1 MDLRS
6 LINKLDTLDQKQLL
20 KEADEIFE
28 VLAGIRYED
37 VDALAR
43 QFPPPKDTERAAA
56 LAKMAKDNNLPGL
69 FDPFTNKYVN
79 ANTGTFAR
87 IGAYDAE
94 VTLLKNKGLLPLGAT
109 TSNWG
114 MGQDQATAQ
123 AGNLSAQDIIKKAY
137 RADAILDKAV
147 PALANQ
153 AQVAAP
159 AGTNENTM
167 FTSGI
172 ASSLLEEFGYNKKLL
187 VEAIS
192 KAEHA
197 ELKKLVTDLTP
208 YAASNHQAGQI
219 ISVFKSYNVMRDQLI
234 KRIQKLILRLK
245 NQPGAKKTVSAT
257 QSASQSGTGTETVV
271 HESVQINLSEGSEDQ
286 WLYYSGR
293 KDDSTLSFI
302 NSRTKAIYTVGTV
315 MENIDG
321 TQYMLVE
328 DDTSPQ
334 PRGKLQRVDDTIRA
348 VANVW
353 TGGWADN
360 AEAKLNSWINGTS
373 YGEELKKSLAHTD
386 EASKASLIKFTD
398 PIFKKEWAPSAYD
411 AGEIIGAVSMLP
423 SLGWKAT
430 LGLLVADEAQ
440 QRLGREPHNKAYTN
454 GTSFKD
460 EFGKVVD
467 KAADATGLS
476 RSWSKVKDQAGMNE
490 IPEKGFPYDPQVE
503 DIQRQLIQIYGK
515 GAVGT
520 SGKAKDGIDGRLG
533 KDTAKALEKAK
544 ADGYTLGADGK
555 LVKRAVDS
563 TSSASTSS
571 ASGAASSVASS
582 SAPADVSADVPAEE
596 VIKTIQTALGVPF
609 TGKLGQA
616 DIAAFTEYVKKNG
629 GDPFEA
635 LNKLVSGGVNESAL
649 SESERMSAL
658 KSRLIQ
664 LDEEGGKLGMG
675 LKFLTKLLGKDEAK
689 VAADTAVKSAD
700 TAADA
705 AAAAAKSDVKGVV
718 HTANVT
724 DPNVLKN
731 LKASTEQTMGVH
743 TPISAEMKG
752 LEDFFRAG
760 KPAPE
765 AMITSAEKSITYKFG
780 RQAAE
785 TWKAVVK
792 GGGKALTYMKDN
804 KWLTALLLLAA
815 AGFVAWKTLTPS
827 DAPANTTVVDPTKPV
842 NGKCTTPGYELSKD
856 GLTCVPVGGGQGGM
870 DAVTQEA
877 LNDLN
882 ELLQEL
888 VDGWPDDADQTL
900 VSAAEVGGKPTA
912 GASASGEGAMV
923 AAKKP
928 RIDPRSDLDLNRFK

>member
-20 KEADEIFE
+20 KESAEVFE
-28 VLAGIRYED
+28 ALTGIQYSD
-37 VDALAR
+37 VEALAK
-43 QFPPPKDTERAAA
+43 QYPPGKDTERATA

-114 MGQDQATAQ
+114 MGQDQASAQ
-123 AGNLSAQDIIKKAY
+123 AGNLSAQDVIKKAY

-153 AQVAAP
+153 AQVAPQGA
-159 AGTNENTM
+159 ANESIT

-197 ELKKLVTDLTP
+197 ELKKLVADLTP
-208 YAASNHQAGQI
+208 YAASNHQAGQV

-245 NQPGAKKTVSAT
+245 NQPGAKKVTSAAPA
-257 QSASQSGTGTETVV
+257 ASQSGEAVV

-286 WLYYSGR
+286 WLYHSGQR
-293 KDDSTLSFI
+293 DNTTLSFI

-328 DDTSPQ
+328 ADASTKKAEPERGTLQRIDDT
-334 PRGKLQRVDDTIRA
+334 VRA

-360 AEAKLNSWINGTS
+360 AEAKLNSWVNGTP

-386 EASKASLIKFTD
+386 EASKSTLIRFTD
-398 PIFKKEWAPSAYD
+398 PIFKKEWTPSAYD
-411 AGEIIGAVSMLP
+411 AGTVIGAITMLP

-430 LGLLVADEAQ
+430 LALMATDEAQ
-440 QRLGREPHNKAYTN
+440 QHLARDPHNTAYTS
-454 GTSFKD
+454 GTKFGD
-460 EFGKVVD
+460 EFDRVIDKTKKAVGLGGKD
-467 KAADATGLS
+467 TKG
-476 RSWSKVKDQAGMNE
+476 AGEGGMEE
-490 IPEKGFPYDPQVE
+490 IPAKGFPYDPQIE

-533 KDTAKALEKAK
+533 KDTARALEKAR
-544 ADGYTLGADGK
+544 ADGYTLGADNK

-563 TSSASTSS
+563 TASSSA
-571 ASGAASSVASS
+571 AVAPDRSVASS
-582 SAPADVSADVPAEE
+582 STSAGAVTSDEE
-596 VIKTIQTALGVPF
+596 VVKLLQSTLGVTP
-609 TGKLGQA
+609 TGKLGDA
-616 DIAAFTEYVKKNG
+616 DVAAFTEYVKKNG
-629 GDPFEA
+629 GDSFEA
-635 LNKLVSGGVNESAL
+635 LNKLIGGVNESAL

-658 KSRLIQ
+658 KSRLVQ
-664 LDEEGGKLGMG
+664 LDEESRVGLGF
-675 LKFLTKLLGKDEAK
+675 KFLTKLLGKDEAK
-689 VAADTAVKSAD
+689 VAADSVVKGVEAPAVDVAKSVVHK
-700 TAADA
+700 ADA
-705 AAAAAKSDVKGVV
+705 A
-718 HTANVT
+718 

-731 LKASTEQTMGVH
+731 LRASTEQTMGTH

-752 LEDFFRAG
+752 LEDFFRTG
-760 KPAPE
+760 KLAPE
-765 AMITSAEKSITYKFG
+765 VIPVAEKSIAEKFG
-780 RQAAE
+780 FKAGQAWAS
-785 TWKAVVK
+785 VVK
-792 GGGKALTYMKDN
+792 GGGKALTYMKN
-804 KWLTALLLLAA
+804 PKWLTAFLLLAA
-815 AGFVAWKTLTPS
+815 AGFVAWKVLTPS
-827 DAPANTTVVDPTKPV
+827 DKPADTTVVDPRKPV
-842 NGKCTTPGYELSKD
+842 DGKCTPGYELSKD
-856 GLTCVPVGGGQGGM
+856 GATCVPIGGGQGGM

-888 VDGWPDDADQTL
+888 VDGWPDDADPTL
-900 VSAAEVGGKPTA
+900 VSAAEVGGKPTS
-912 GASASGEGAMV
+912 GATASGEAGM
-923 AAKKP
+923 AAKKVEP
-928 RIDPRSDLDLNRFK
+928 RIDPRSGLDLNRFK

>member
-20 KEADEIFE
+20 KESAEIFE

-159 AGTNENTM
+159 AGTNESTM

-257 QSASQSGTGTETVV
+257 QSAGQSGAEAVV
-271 HESVQINLSEGSEDQ
+271 HESVQLGE
-286 WLYYSGR
+286 
-293 KDDSTLSFI
+293 
-302 NSRTKAIYTVGTV
+302 
-315 MENIDG
+315 DG
-321 TQYMLVE
+321 TLQKI
-328 DDTSPQ
+328 DD
-334 PRGKLQRVDDTIRA
+334 GVRA
-348 VANVW
+348 IADVW

-360 AEAKLNSWINGTS
+360 AEAKLNSWVNSTS
-373 YGEELKKSLAHTD
+373 YGEELKKSLARTD
-386 EASKASLIKFTD
+386 AANKRVLIKFTD
-398 PIFKKEWAPSAYD
+398 PIFKKEWEPSSSDVGTA
-411 AGEIIGAVSMLP
+411 IGSLTMLP

-430 LGLLVADEAQ
+430 LALLTADEVQ
-440 QRLGREPHNKAYTN
+440 QHFGREPHNKASTDGTNYTDELGKTVN
-454 GTSFKD
+454 DIKD
-460 EFGKVVD
+460 TGKALLKKVGIGGD
-467 KAADATGLS
+467 KD
-476 RSWSKVKDQAGMNE
+476 SKGQGGMDE
-490 IPEKGFPYDPQVE
+490 IPANGFPYDPQIE

-515 GAVGT
+515 GSLGT
-520 SGKAKDGIDGRLG
+520 FGKAGDGIDGKLG
-533 KDTAKALEKAK
+533 KATAKALEKAK

-555 LVKRAVDS
+555 LVKQAVSSTSDSS
-563 TSSASTSS
+563 TSSASS
-571 ASGAASSVASS
+571 AGEPSSVASS
-582 SAPADVSADVPAEE
+582 SAPSDVSAEE
-596 VIKTIQTALGVPF
+596 VVKTIQTALGVPF

-635 LNKLVSGGVNESAL
+635 LNKLVSGGVNESVL

-664 LDEEGGKLGMG
+664 LDEEGRVGLG
-675 LKFLTKLLGKDEAK
+675 LKFLGKLFGKDEAK
-689 VAADTAVKSAD
+689 VAADAVVKGADDVAKTAVKPE
-700 TAADA
+700 
-705 AAAAAKSDVKGVV
+705 
-718 HTANVT
+718 ANVT
-724 DPNVLKN
+724 VHKANPKDPKVLDN

-765 AMITSAEKSITYKFG
+765 AMVKSAEKSIAYKFG
-780 RQAAE
+780 KEAGERWA
-785 TWKAVVK
+785 AVVK

-804 KWLTALLLLAA
+804 KWLTAFLLLAA

-827 DAPANTTVVDPTKPV
+827 ADTTVVDPKIPV
-842 NGKCTTPGYELSKD
+842 DGKCTTPGYELSKD
-856 GLTCVPVGGGQGGM
+856 GKTCVPVGSGQGGM

-912 GASASGEGAMV
+912 GASASGEGGMV